1 MPSGF
6 GVEFKEAMTE
16 SGEWYASL
24 SGFGECLPYFENK
37 VEINKNV
44 VDKWGIPVLHISAD
58 WFENELQLYKDIR
71 VQAAEMLEACGIK
84 NIQTIWDIKTR
95 PSWKRNSRN
104 GDSPDGGGSEEV
116 CSQQMESD
124 ARHPKPFCD
133 RWFVH
138 GVIRLPKSL
147 HYLYGPNGRA
157 ANYSVDQMRKGEL

>member
-6 GVEFKEAMTE
+6 GVEFKEAMTD

-58 WFENELQLYKDIR
+58 WFENELQLYEDIR

-84 NIQTIWDIKTR
+84 NIQTSGTQNPPLREKEFTKWGQPGWGRIRRSLFSTNGTRRTTSKT
-95 PSWKRNSRN
+95 
-104 GDSPDGGGSEEV
+104 
-116 CSQQMESD
+116 
-124 ARHPKPFCD
+124 F
-133 RWFVH
+133 
-138 GVIRLPKSL
+138 L
-147 HYLYGPNGRA
+147 
-157 ANYSVDQMRKGEL
+157 